1 MIGVGGLAGETA
13 GGLLCEGKAMPNG
26 RAKVVRAGCVVGS
39 PEHDAKLF

>member
-1 MIGVGGLAGETA
+1 MGVGGLAGETA
-13 GGLLCEGKAMPNG
+13 DGCGVGEAMPNG